1 MIITPSNELDAVNE
15 ILSSVGSSPV
25 NSLEDDLNV
34 DVLNAKRIL
43 SAVSTEV
50 QSRGYRFNTLKNVY
64 LTPDSDTGLVPFA
77 HDYIRVFS
85 LGYKLVNRSGYF
97 FDLETDTNEFP
108 EGLTV
113 TELVKKLPFE
123 ELPVVFRKYITV
135 KAARTFQ
142 VKYLTS
148 ADIDAS
154 LQYEE
159 ATAYADIVDY
169 DLMSGEY
176 NIYSGDSF
184 ISQQIQRS

>member
-50 QSRGYRFNTLKNVY
+50 QSRGYRFNTLNNVY

-85 LGYKLVNRSGYF
+85 SGYKLVNRSSYF

>member
-1 MIITPSNELDAVNE
+1 M
-15 ILSSVGSSPV
+15 
-25 NSLEDDLNV
+25 
-34 DVLNAKRIL
+34 
-43 SAVSTEV
+43 
-50 QSRGYRFNTLKNVY
+50 
-64 LTPDSDTGLVPFA
+64 
-77 HDYIRVFS
+77 
-85 LGYKLVNRSGYF
+85 
-97 FDLETDTNEFP
+97 
-108 EGLTV
+108 
-113 TELVKKLPFE
+113 
-123 ELPVVFRKYITV
+123 

>member
-50 QSRGYRFNTLKNVY
+50 QSRGYRFNTLNNVY

-85 LGYKLVNRSGYF
+85 SGYKLVNRSGYF
-97 FDLETDTNEFP
+97 STLRRIPMSSLKVLLLRNLLRSFHSKSFLWSS
-108 EGLTV
+108 V
-113 TELVKKLPFE
+113 S
-123 ELPVVFRKYITV
+123 
-135 KAARTFQ
+135 
-142 VKYLTS
+142 TS
-148 ADIDAS
+148 
-154 LQYEE
+154 L
-159 ATAYADIVDY
+159 
-169 DLMSGEY
+169 
-176 NIYSGDSF
+176 
-184 ISQQIQRS
+184 